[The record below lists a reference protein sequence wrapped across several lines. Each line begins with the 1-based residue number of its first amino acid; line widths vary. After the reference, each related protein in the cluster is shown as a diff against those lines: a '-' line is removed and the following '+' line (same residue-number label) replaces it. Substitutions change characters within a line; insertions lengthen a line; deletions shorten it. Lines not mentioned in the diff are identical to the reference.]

1 MSFVVALFGA
11 AVVGLGLAGLASPAR
26 LLDLVSRAQTTLGL
40 YLIAALRIFLGVAF
54 WLAADA
60 SRAPL
65 GLKVFGVLAFVAGVA
80 TPLFGLRRFAALVDW
95 WRRQPEAVVRAWSAL
110 VAVFGA
116 SLVWAGLPR
125 AGSG

>member
-1 MSFVVALFGA
+1 MAFFGA
-11 AVVGLGLAGLASPAR
+11 MVVCLGLAGLASPTR

-40 YLIAALRIFLGVAF
+40 WLIAALRIFLGIAF

-65 GLKVFGVLAFVAGVA
+65 FLKGFGVLAFLAGIA

-95 WRRQPEAVVRAWSAL
+95 WRSLPDAVVRAWSVL
-110 VAVFGA
+110 VAVLGA
-116 SLVWAGLPR
+116 SLVWVVLPL
-125 AGSG
+125 SGGG